1 MPKTIFQEMHRQDGY
16 RPNVGIILVNR
27 FNQVLWARRAGHDGW
42 QFPQGGVRQN
52 ETPDQALYRELYE
65 EVGLGHEHV
74 EIVARTRD
82 WLRYDLPEPYLQRI
96 RRRGDNNFRGQ
107 KQLWYLLHL
116 TASDSKVCLDAS
128 GKPEFDKWIWL
139 DWWNALEQI
148 VEFKREVYEVAM
160 KELVRH
166 LPRNAFFPRLFP

>member
-1 MPKTIFQEMHRQDGY
+1 MSKSIFRELRQQDGY

-27 FNQVLWARRAGHDGW
+27 YNQVLWARRASHDGW

-52 ETPDQALYRELYE
+52 ETPDEALYRELYE

-74 EIVARTRD
+74 EIVARTQD

-96 RRRGDNNFRGQ
+96 RRRGDNKFRGQ
-107 KQLWYLLHL
+107 KQLWYLLNL
-116 TASDSKVCLDAS
+116 TASDSEVCLDMT
-128 GKPEFDKWIWL
+128 GKPEFDKWVWL

-166 LPRNAFFPRLFP
+166 LPRNAFFPRLYP